1 MQIHQRGIAD
11 LYLEE
16 VRTALKRF
24 DDLEKKDEKGYT
36 ALLKACS
43 LNSMSPHVMQHL
55 IDERNVDLNCPLPA
69 DFENHHTVAKQL
81 IPGMS
86 ALSVALK
93 SGNAQ
98 LVRRFKK
105 RIKEYEPRSA
115 DVEGNTALHYCV
127 HLISKVGFECI
138 FPLLTPTQ
146 WKEMQNREGKNPLD
160 ISREILKSQIS
171 GEKRKKLLYMRDEM
185 DGD

>member
-69 DFENHHTVAKQL
+69 DFDNHHTVAQQL

-93 SGNAQ
+93 
-98 LVRRFKK
+98 
-105 RIKEYEPRSA
+105 
-115 DVEGNTALHYCV
+115 VEMLN
-127 HLISKVGFECI
+127 
-138 FPLLTPTQ
+138 
-146 WKEMQNREGKNPLD
+146 
-160 ISREILKSQIS
+160 
-171 GEKRKKLLYMRDEM
+171 
-185 DGD
+185 